1 MTKSYKS
8 DRNKEKLDEITRLK
22 EESLSG
28 EYVRWSDLKKE
39 LSESFKKEGT
49 MLDYETDV
57 LEATAKLGYNKG
69 EILHNALK
77 MYLDANKELKE
88 KLAVELYKEGKVS
101 LGKANEVAD
110 VSYEEMKELLAK
122 NKVRIRRGPV
132 SLKELKKR
140 AEELAEIL

>member
-1 MTKSYKS
+1 MTKSYKV
-8 DRNKEKLDEITRLK
+8 DRSKEKLDEITRLK

-28 EYVRWSDLKKE
+28 EYVRWSELKKE
-39 LSESFKKEGT
+39 LSESFRKEGT

-101 LGKANEVAD
+101 LGKASEVAD

-122 NKVRIRRGPV
+122 NKVQIRRGPV

>member
-101 LGKANEVAD
+101 LGKASEVAD

-132 SLKELKKR
+132 WLKELKKR

>member
-1 MTKSYKS
+1 MLSMRKS
-8 DRNKEKLDEITRLK
+8 
-22 EESLSG
+22 
-28 EYVRWSDLKKE
+28 
-39 LSESFKKEGT
+39 

-77 MYLDANKELKE
+77 MYLDANKDLKE

-101 LGKANEVAD
+101 LGKASEIAD
-110 VSYEEMKELLAK
+110 LSYEEMKELLIK
-122 NKVRIRRGPV
+122 NNVEIRRGPV
-132 SLKELKKR
+132 SLKELKAR